1 MMKCSASY
9 SFRIVNSSLKFLE
22 CTVIIYRQVVD
33 YLICVVEREW
43 ESFSVCMNGDQAC
56 LVAEHFIHK
65 TKTRPVVKYDFDER
79 FYKLPSYLRR
89 SAIHKA
95 FGLVSS
101 YRSNLENW
109 MNANP
114 KTRGSRPSVPKAGHS
129 FPVLYKDNMFVSGE
143 NCTARIKV
151 FHNNT
156 WDWAEVR
163 LRKSDVDYVR
173 RRCRDCKANS
183 PALVRR
189 GRVWSLDIAYETN
202 SVLNNTPIQKQRVV
216 SVDFGINNACV
227 CSVMLPDGTVVG
239 RRFLRLTAEN
249 DSLERALGRIRK
261 AQGLNARRCPRLWAR
276 ADGINKDIA
285 SKTAGFVIDTAM
297 MYNADVIV
305 MEGLDVKGKKRGSK
319 KQRLHH
325 WKVKAVQA
333 MVEGKAHRMGLRVS
347 HVCAWNTS
355 RLAFDG
361 SGEVRRG
368 MDSEKTGGNYSLCE
382 FQNGKVYHCDLS
394 ASYNIGARYFI
405 RELLKSVTATRRLQL
420 EAKVP
425 SVCRR
430 STCTLSDLI
439 SLDAALSA

>member
-1 MMKCSASY
+1 MKCSVSY
-9 SFRIVNSSLKFLE
+9 RLRIVVGAANNFVTTVSVFRDAVDFLIG
-22 CTVIIYRQVVD
+22 VIEKEWDCFRDCISADAAVV
-33 YLICVVEREW
+33 IAER
-43 ESFSVCMNGDQAC
+43 
-56 LVAEHFIHK
+56 LTHK
-65 TKTRPVVKYDFDER
+65 TANRLVVKYDFDAL
-79 FYKLPSYLRR
+79 FYKFPSYLRR
-89 SAIHKA
+89 SAIAKA

-101 YRSNLENW
+101 YHSNLDKW
-109 MNANP
+109 RYADH
-114 KTRGSRPSVPKAGHS
+114 KTRGKRPSVPKAGHS

-151 FHNNT
+151 FRNNT
-156 WDWAEVR
+156 WDWTEVR

-173 RRCRDCKANS
+173 RRCRDCKASS
-183 PALVRR
+183 PTLVRR

-249 DSLERALGRIRK
+249 DSLERALGKIRK
-261 AQGLNARRCPRLWAR
+261 AQGLNAIRCPRLWAR

-305 MEGLDVKGKKRGSK
+305 MEGLDVKGKKHGSK

-325 WKVKAVQA
+325 WKVKAVQV

-368 MDSEKTGGNYSLCE
+368 RDSEKTGGNYSLCE